1 MTSRCEGSGGLP
13 AWDSVLVVVAHPDD
27 ESFGLGAVID
37 RFVESGATVGVLC
50 FTHGEASTLHGVAGD
65 LRTLRASELAD
76 AARVLGISSVRLL
89 DYPDGGLAGTP
100 RDELADHVAGMAA
113 EMRAD
118 GLLVFDSSG
127 VTGHPDHVQATSVA
141 TLAGE
146 RLGLGVLAWTLPNPV
161 PAQLA
166 DEFGAGFTGHDPAE
180 VDLVLPVLR
189 DHQLEAVTCHP
200 SQAVPGSVLWR
211 RLELLG
217 DLEHLRWLR
226 PPDAIQR

>member
-1 MTSRCEGSGGLP
+1 VTGRFEGSGGLP
-13 AWDSVLVVVAHPDD
+13 TWGSVLVVVAHPDD

-37 RFVESGATVGVLC
+37 RFVESGASVGVLC

-65 LRTLRASELAD
+65 LRTLRASELAA

-89 DYPDGGLAGTP
+89 DYPDGGLSGIP
-100 RDELADHVAGMAA
+100 RDELADHVTAMATELRA
-113 EMRAD
+113 E
-118 GLLVFDSSG
+118 GFLVFDSSG

-141 TLAGE
+141 TLVGE
-146 RLGLGVLAWTLPNPV
+146 RLGLGVLAWTLPNPL
-161 PAQLA
+161 PSQLA
-166 DEFGAGFTGHDPAE
+166 EEFGAGFTGHDSAE

-217 DLEHLRWLR
+217 DQELLRWLR
-226 PPDAIQR
+226 MPDAVLG